1 ISMNF
6 QPSRWIGT
14 RTERMVSMKSSAPA
28 KKCRR
33 QCSDS
38 PPRLKGVRDCS
49 AGRFP
54 TRNLNLAARPA
65 GLEAA
70 EPVGQADADGV
81 ALQFRRMSQ
90 HRAATRRLAD
100 RGARSDLA
108 EIGEQVFAAQRPV
121 AAQRIFA
128 AGTDAP
134 AELGDRK
141 STRLNSSH

>member
-1 ISMNF
+1 MAMNF

-54 TRNLNLAARPA
+54 TRNLNLAARQA

-81 ALQFRRMSQ
+81 RSEEYTSELQSLMRISY
-90 HRAATRRLAD
+90 A
-100 RGARSDLA
+100 
-108 EIGEQVFAAQRPV
+108 VFCLKYKNYIQYYN
-121 AAQRIFA
+121 IISF
-128 AGTDAP
+128 
-134 AELGDRK
+134 
-141 STRLNSSH
+141 S

>member
-1 ISMNF
+1 MRLPPRS
-6 QPSRWIGT
+6 T
-14 RTERMVSMKSSAPA
+14 RTDTLFPYTTLFRSSIKSSAPA

-81 ALQFRRMSQ
+81 DLQFRRMSQ

-108 EIGEQVFAAQRPV
+108 EIGEQVLGAQRP
-121 AAQRIFA
+121 AADQHTFA
-128 AGTDAP
+128 DGNDAP
-134 AELGDRK
+134 HEQG
-141 STRLNSSH
+141 

>member
-1 ISMNF
+1 MRAGSRKKYVHQQVRMTPSQPSGTATQNSTRVTTAKMAMNF

-90 HRAATRRLAD
+90 HRAATSSLAD
-100 RGARSDLA
+100 R
-108 EIGEQVFAAQRPV
+108 E
-121 AAQRIFA
+121 
-128 AGTDAP
+128 
-134 AELGDRK
+134 
-141 STRLNSSH
+141 